1 VRSDVVFPLAILRT
15 IGLAL
20 TVWVLAAAAAALP
33 EPPPEGGV
41 EILADVQESVGRKSS
56 YRGNVEFRS
65 GGIVVTADEA
75 DYDDET
81 GELEARGNVH
91 YRNLNGNED
100 LFAEKIAY
108 DVREE
113 TGTFYETRGTVS
125 AASQAG
131 ARILTTDNP
140 FFIEGPLVTK
150 ARNTYRVHD
159 GTVTNCDPQSK
170 WWTVRAPKT
179 TIRPGDSA
187 TIHRG
192 VFRLKG
198 VPLLYVPVFKK
209 SLERV
214 PRKSGFLTPSIG
226 NSSRFGFVLA
236 QAYYWAINRSY
247 DATINGTLFTSR
259 GIAAEASMRGRPT
272 ENSSFDAVFF
282 GVEDRGPKLPNG
294 ERGDK
299 QGGNSFTMKGVAALP
314 GGFRGVADLRYLSS
328 LEFRQAFTQT
338 FEEAANSQ
346 VRSIGFITK
355 NFSTYSIN
363 AALARDEN
371 FQTTRRGD
379 TIVLRKLPSVEFNSR
394 ERRIAGN
401 AVPLYLSF
409 DSAFDL
415 ASRTQPQFQTR
426 RFVQRGDLY
435 PRLSSNIY
443 WKGFNVTPTFGARL
457 TGYGQRRAAD
467 GLSGQNLYRQSAEFG
482 VDIAPPA
489 IARIFNGPK
498 WLGDKVKHVIE
509 PRIRYRYNTG
519 IDNFDSALLFDQRD
533 VFHDTNEAEISLTQR
548 LFSKSEASGRTREIL
563 SLELWQ
569 RRFFDHDLGGAIVSG
584 RRNVVTSSLGL
595 TPFAFFDQPR
605 GYSPIAAALRT
616 QPTDR
621 WALEWRTDYDPLREK
636 IVNSS
641 VTADYRLSDTILV
654 GVGHNAVRTPEELS
668 PPSNQITNSL
678 RYGGFNRRGWNF
690 AVSSIYDYR
699 QQLFVYAAS
708 QASYN
713 TDCCG
718 FGFEVRRFAIPTRS
732 ENQFRISLSIA
743 NVGSFGTLRPQERL
757 F

>member
-1 VRSDVVFPLAILRT
+1 M
-15 IGLAL
+15 
-20 TVWVLAAAAAALP
+20 
-33 EPPPEGGV
+33 
-41 EILADVQESVGRKSS
+41 EILADEQLSVGRKST

-75 DYDDET
+75 GYDDET
-81 GELEARGNVH
+81 GELEALGSVH

-100 LFAEKIAY
+100 LFAQKVAY
-108 DVREE
+108 NVREQ
-113 TGTFYETRGTVS
+113 TGTFYETHGTVTS
-125 AASQAG
+125 ASQAG

-150 ARNTYRVHD
+150 AQNTYRVHD

-179 TIRPGDSA
+179 TIRPGESA
-187 TIHRG
+187 TVHRG

-214 PRKSGFLTPSIG
+214 PRQSGFLTPSVG
-226 NSSRFGFVLA
+226 TSSRFGAVLA

-247 DATINGTLFTSR
+247 DATLNGTIYTAR
-259 GIAAEASMRGRPT
+259 GFAAEASMRGRPT

-282 GVEDRGPKLPNG
+282 GVEDRGQKLDNG
-294 ERGDK
+294 ERLK
-299 QGGNSFTMKGVAALP
+299 QGGNSFTMSGVAALP
-314 GGFRGVADLRYLSS
+314 GGFRAVADLRYLSS

-371 FQTTRRGD
+371 FQTFQRGD
-379 TIVLRKLPSVEFNSR
+379 TIVIRKLPSVEFNSR
-394 ERRIAGN
+394 ERRVVGGPAPI
-401 AVPLYLSF
+401 YLSF

-415 ASRTQPQFQTR
+415 ASRTQPEFQTR

-435 PRLSSNIY
+435 PRLSSNFY
-443 WKGFNVTPTFGARL
+443 WKGFHVTPMFGARL
-457 TGYGQRRAAD
+457 TGYGQRREED
-467 GLSGQNLYRQSAEFG
+467 GLSGRNLYRQSAEFG
-482 VDIAPPA
+482 VDISPPA
-489 IARIFNGPK
+489 LARIYNGSK

-509 PRIRYRYNTG
+509 PRIRYRYTTG
-519 IDNFDSALLFDQRD
+519 IDDFDAALLFDGRD
-533 VFHDTNEAEISLTQR
+533 LFHNTNEAEVSLTQR
-548 LFSKSEASGRTREIL
+548 LFSKNQASGRTREVL
-563 SLELWQ
+563 SLEIWQ
-569 RRFFDHDLGGAIVSG
+569 RRYFDTDLGGAIAPG
-584 RRNVVTSSLGL
+584 RRNVVTSSLEM
-595 TPFAFFDQPR
+595 TPFAFFDQAR

-616 QPTDR
+616 RPSDR

-641 VTADYRLSDTILV
+641 VTADYQLFDNVLL
-654 GVGHNAVRTPEELS
+654 GVGHNSVRSTPELS
-668 PPSNQITNSL
+668 PASNQITNSL

-699 QQLFVYAAS
+699 QQVFVYAAS

>member
-1 VRSDVVFPLAILRT
+1 LAILRT

-20 TVWVLAAAAAALP
+20 ALGALPAAADVAVPL
-33 EPPPEGGV
+33 EPREGGI
-41 EILADVQESVGRKSS
+41 EILADAQQSIGRKSI

-75 DYDDET
+75 EYDDET
-81 GELEARGNVH
+81 GELEARGDVH

-100 LFAEKIAY
+100 LFAEKVAY

-113 TGTFYETRGTVS
+113 TGTFYETHGTVS
-125 AASQAG
+125 SASQAG

-150 ARNTYRVHD
+150 AQNTYRVHD

-226 NSSRFGFVLA
+226 NSSRFGAVLA

-247 DATINGTLFTSR
+247 DATVNGTIYTSR
-259 GIAAEASMRGRPT
+259 GFAAEASMRGRPT

-282 GVEDRGPKLPNG
+282 GVEDRGPKQPNG

-299 QGGNSFTMKGVAALP
+299 QGGNSFTMSGVAALP
-314 GGFRGVADLRYLSS
+314 GGFRAVADLRYLSS

-363 AALARDEN
+363 ASLARDEN
-371 FQTTRRGD
+371 FQTFQRGD
-379 TIVLRKLPSVEFNSR
+379 TIVIRKLPSVEFNSH
-394 ERRIAGN
+394 ERRIVGGPA
-401 AVPLYLSF
+401 PIYLSF

-415 ASRTQPQFQTR
+415 ASRTQPEFQTR

-435 PRLSSNIY
+435 PRLSSNFY
-443 WKGFNVTPTFGARL
+443 WKGFHVTPTFGARL
-457 TGYGQRRAAD
+457 TGYGQRREED
-467 GLSGQNLYRQSAEFG
+467 GLSGRNLYRQSAEFG
-482 VDIAPPA
+482 VDISPPA
-489 IARIFNGPK
+489 LARIYNGPK

-509 PRIRYRYNTG
+509 PRVRYRYRTG
-519 IDNFDSALLFDQRD
+519 IDDFDAALLFDGRD
-533 VFHDTNEAEISLTQR
+533 LFHNTNEAEVSLTQR
-548 LFSKSEASGRTREIL
+548 LFTKNQASGRTREIL

-569 RRFFDHDLGGAIVSG
+569 RRYFDSDLGGAITAG
-584 RRNVVTSSLGL
+584 RRNTVTTSLET
-595 TPFAFFDQPR
+595 TPFAFFDQAR
-605 GYSPIAAALRT
+605 NYSPIAAALRT
-616 QPTDR
+616 RPSDR

-641 VTADYRLSDTILV
+641 VTADYQLFDNVLL
-654 GVGHNAVRTPEELS
+654 GVGHNSVRSTPELS
-668 PPSNQITNSL
+668 PASNQITNSL

-699 QQLFVYAAS
+699 QQVFVYAAS